1 MNPLPPI
8 RRIFIAPCYFVSI
21 AKNTRHSKA
30 LHKFIEV
37 AALDEGDAT
46 DLYGLQRACTNTVY
60 QKLARE
66 SRELRRLCKSQGKP
80 VDDWDCLCYGSPRR
94 LCSGARLHI
103 DHRNH
108 SANGR
113 PATGSRHEAY
123 RPTGFLL
130 LAVALQIH
138 RREPSF
144 FAVFAVVIDNVQV
157 APANRPLN
165 TTGGDTQQL
174 SCFTFG
180 HQFHGKRI
188 AYLRHMRQKRLMSRV
203 SSLV

>member
-113 PATGSRHEAY
+113 AATGAGHKSHWAAR
-123 RPTGFLL
+123 LL
-130 LAVALQIH
+130 LAVALEISW
-138 RREPSF
+138 REPGF

-157 APANRPLN
+157 ASTNRPLN

-174 SCFTFG
+174 SCFTLG